1 MQMATRPR
9 PLSTRP
15 AQSLRSGP
23 STRRPVTQPAVELAL
38 AQSQSPGLSR
48 EVGALPAWG
57 VQGGSAQ
64 SQAGGDAG

>member
-1 MQMATRPR
+1 MATRPR

-15 AQSLRSGP
+15 AQSLRSGL

-38 AQSQSPGLSR
+38 AQPQSPGLSR
-48 EVGALPAWG
+48 EVRALSAWG

-64 SQAGGDAG
+64 SQACGDPG